1 MKPLFFFLVVSMVSQ
16 VKATPFSDDRSRGW
30 YWYETMP
37 LPEEPKE
44 EREDL
49 PKPSQG
55 QSAGEMLKAYRAEL
69 ENKMAKAWINPTPQN
84 VRAYQEMQKDM
95 LDRSQKFSETWVK
108 NVMTNAH
115 LDQTL
120 ISPINQNAIHVKFDL
135 EKQRTKKV
143 IQNLSQDYGL
153 FFFYSSSCSYC
164 HKFAPI
170 VRYFSEMYGWK
181 VLAISLD
188 GGAIDEFP
196 DAIPDNGLAQK
207 WNIQA
212 LPSLYAVNP
221 ETEHVIQVAH
231 GMASI
236 DEMENRILSLVEIK

>member
-1 MKPLFFFLVVSMVSQ
+1 MNYLFFFLVLTMVSHI
-16 VKATPFSDDRSRGW
+16 KAAPFFGDKARGW
-30 YWYETMP
+30 YWYEVMP
-37 LPEEPKE
+37 TPEELKE
-44 EREDL
+44 EKEEL
-49 PKPSQG
+49 QKLVQG
-55 QSAGEMLKAYRAEL
+55 QSAGEMIKAYRAEL
-69 ENKMAKAWINPTPQN
+69 ENRLHKAWINPTSQN

-95 LDRSQKFSETWVK
+95 MDRSQKFSETWVK
-108 NVMTNAH
+108 NVLTNAH

-135 EKQRTKKV
+135 EKQRTKKI
-143 IQNLSQDYGL
+143 IQNLSEDYGL

-170 VRYFSEMYGWK
+170 VRYFSQMYGWK
-181 VLAISLD
+181 VLAISVD

-231 GMASI
+231 GMSSI